1 MSNSAN
7 TPATAEDLLKAKV
20 LSAAAA
26 LASTG
31 AKVNPRMDERETS
44 NGLTRYFQFETD
56 LASIA
61 NLDAT
66 LLEGLLVT
74 VTVAAYQ
81 GSYTGKEALEK
92 TAATSAANAF
102 ANFGKR

>member
-1 MSNSAN
+1 MSSSV
-7 TPATAEDLLKAKV
+7 TPVAPEDLLKAKV

-26 LASTG
+26 LTSTG
-31 AKVNPRMDERETS
+31 AKVNTRMDERETA
-44 NGLTRYFQFETD
+44 NGLTRYFQFETS

-61 NLDAT
+61 TLDAA

-81 GSYTGKEALEK
+81 GSYTGKETLEK
-92 TAATSAANAF
+92 AAASSAANAF